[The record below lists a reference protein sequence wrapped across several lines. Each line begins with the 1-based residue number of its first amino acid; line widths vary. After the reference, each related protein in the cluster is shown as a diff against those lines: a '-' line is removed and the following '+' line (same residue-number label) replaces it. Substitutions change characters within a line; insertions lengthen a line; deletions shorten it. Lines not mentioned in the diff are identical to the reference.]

1 MSTEK
6 SQEAVSD
13 AAGVL
18 PKDDFEEEDAH
29 GESTTKLARDD
40 IKKMLER
47 HGVDPDALGDLDDD
61 DASTDEGAAEF
72 ADAADADAADD
83 TGED

>member
-1 MSTEK
+1 M
-6 SQEAVSD
+6 
-13 AAGVL
+13 GVL
-18 PKDDFEEEDAH
+18 AKDDFEEEEAH

-47 HGVDPDALGDLDDD
+47 HGVDADAIEDLEDD
-61 DASTDEGAAEF
+61 DASTDEGAAEVDE
-72 ADAADADAADD
+72 DAGD

>member
-1 MSTEK
+1 MTTEK
-6 SQEAVSD
+6 SQEAVSAED
-13 AAGVL
+13 GVL

-47 HGVDPDALGDLDDD
+47 HGVDADALGELDDD
-61 DASTDEGAAEF
+61 DASTDEGAAAFDE
-72 ADAADADAADD
+72 DANEDAGD